1 MKKPILSSA
10 DIEYLKE
17 VFATKADMEYLKEVF
32 ATKEDLQQFK
42 SDFFDKID
50 PVLKEIMDNREERT
64 ILAHRQ
70 SDHTDRIEV
79 LEKIHPQGKHLTA
92 I

>member
-17 VFATKADMEYLKEVF
+17 VFATKA
-32 ATKEDLQQFK
+32 DLQQFK

-70 SDHTDRIEV
+70 SDHTDRIES
-79 LEKIHPQGKHLTA
+79 LEEIHPKGKHPIT

>member
-10 DIEYLKE
+10 DI
-17 VFATKADMEYLKEVF
+17 EYLKEVF

>member
-17 VFATKADMEYLKEVF
+17 VFATKAD
-32 ATKEDLQQFK
+32 LQQFK

-50 PVLKEIMDNREERT
+50 PVLKEIVDSREERT